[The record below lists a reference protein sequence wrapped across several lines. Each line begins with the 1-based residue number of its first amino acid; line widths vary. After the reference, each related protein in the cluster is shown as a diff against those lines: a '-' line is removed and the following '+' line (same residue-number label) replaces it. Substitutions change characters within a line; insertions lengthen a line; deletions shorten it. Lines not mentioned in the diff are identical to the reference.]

1 VTSQVAQAARKADEG
16 KRAFTTPSFE
26 EIVAQGYVVI
36 GSPDEV
42 AEQLRTVATELNV
55 GQLMLLL
62 QFGDMDRDTTFYNT
76 ELFAKRVL
84 PQLRDLFDDEWENR
98 WWPKP
103 LPREERATPRGV
115 AR

>member
-1 VTSQVAQAARKADEG
+1 MPAPLSFRISTLAP
-16 KRAFTTPSFE
+16 TFE
-26 EIVAQGYVVI
+26 EIVAKGYVIV

-62 QFGDMDRDTTFYNT
+62 QYGNMGRDATLHNT

-84 PQLRDLFDDEWENR
+84 PQLRDLFDDAWENR

-103 LPREERATPRGV
+103 LPREERVV
-115 AR
+115 ARTAR